1 MRKED
6 DLIKVKALRHGDS
19 CAVNWMEEGGAE
31 VYRLN
36 SVFVVFEV
44 PQYGGE
50 PRFQC
55 TFGEH
60 EAEAVV
66 DLAYSWT

>member
-1 MRKED
+1 
-6 DLIKVKALRHGDS
+6 
-19 CAVNWMEEGGAE
+19 MEEGGAE

-36 SVFVVFEV
+36 DVFILFEV

-66 DLAYSWT
+66 DLAHSWT